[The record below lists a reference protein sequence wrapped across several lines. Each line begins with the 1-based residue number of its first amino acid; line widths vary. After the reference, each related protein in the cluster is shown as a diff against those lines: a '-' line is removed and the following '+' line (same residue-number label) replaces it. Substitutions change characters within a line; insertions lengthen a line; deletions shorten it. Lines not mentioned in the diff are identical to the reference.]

1 MVLVARYRPAAGAPA
16 CHAAHLMKSVL
27 INSMNHLSMPCC
39 QPRLGGGE
47 HRCMSQGFGPA
58 PYHRKPVRKG
68 IRRELHGNYRA
79 WSSQR
84 HGPTDFPY
92 QFSRGSRIRSF
103 LAMYDKRARSC
114 AMHGLVPASTAVP
127 TYTWKCNY
135 AEATVAEPRRLFG
148 SKCSGR
154 RHGNSR
160 NEQKPM
166 AGARVEILS
175 RLCTWCYFRL
185 ASNIYGIY
193 RKHICHQN
201 LTTAK
206 VLQRPSN
213 HHSVSA
219 LGLTRPPNLP
229 HFLQATLPLNTAFK
243 TYKQHAQSMLISSR

>member
-27 INSMNHLSMPCC
+27 IDNMHHLSMPCC

-58 PYHRKPVRKG
+58 PYHCKPVRKG
-68 IRRELHGNYRA
+68 TRRELHGNYRA
-79 WSSQR
+79 LSSRR
-84 HGPTDFPY
+84 HGPTDFPISI
-92 QFSRGSRIRSF
+92 FARIQNKKLSCDVRQTSTF
-103 LAMYDKRARSC
+103 LRDARPCS
-114 AMHGLVPASTAVP
+114 VINRP

-166 AGARVEILS
+166 TGRVEILS
-175 RLCTWCYFRL
+175 RLCT
-185 ASNIYGIY
+185 
-193 RKHICHQN
+193 
-201 LTTAK
+201 
-206 VLQRPSN
+206 
-213 HHSVSA
+213 
-219 LGLTRPPNLP
+219 
-229 HFLQATLPLNTAFK
+229 
-243 TYKQHAQSMLISSR
+243 